1 MKIKFLFWEWNLES
15 EQERERE
22 KKNENPTMSNV
33 FIVAIADAD
42 AKSLFNAK
50 GIYCLLYHIWFGMS
64 LTELEKVLSN
74 SVTKEIVA

>member
-1 MKIKFLFWEWNLES
+1 MKIKFLFWEWNSDGEG
-15 EQERERE
+15 
-22 KKNENPTMSNV
+22 KKHTHTQNPTMSNV
-33 FIVAIADAD
+33 FTVAAT

-64 LTELEKVLSN
+64 LTEMEKVLSS

>member
-1 MKIKFLFWEWNLES
+1 
-15 EQERERE
+15 
-22 KKNENPTMSNV
+22 MSNV
-33 FIVAIADAD
+33 FTVAAT

-64 LTELEKVLSN
+64 LTEMEKVLSS